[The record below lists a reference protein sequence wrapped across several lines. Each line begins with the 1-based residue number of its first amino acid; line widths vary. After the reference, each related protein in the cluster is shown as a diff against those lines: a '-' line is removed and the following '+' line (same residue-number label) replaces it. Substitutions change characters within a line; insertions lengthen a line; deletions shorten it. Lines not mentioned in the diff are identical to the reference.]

1 MSRERSWPSSE
12 TETPPSDRTRRRSL
26 ARDSAVG
33 LFSLAL
39 TACESPRRDS
49 GTTEGALGGETTV
62 MTSETTRRSPDTVVG
77 AGQVTG
83 RRDTSARARTL
94 QRPNI
99 YDVTG
104 WRPGNPGACGLPEPA
119 APPSASGDRSVTVF
133 FGCQPASGTLLNAVP
148 ARRASVP
155 AGRDARE
162 NALRVLLGGPT
173 PDEKRAGYLS
183 NFGPGTANV
192 GFTLRVQSGTATVDF
207 DSAIRNVKFIFVS
220 MMDVAQI
227 VATLGQFPEVR
238 RVQILIG
245 GQEWCLAMGE
255 C

>member
-1 MSRERSWPSSE
+1 MRHV
-12 TETPPSDRTRRRSL
+12 
-26 ARDSAVG
+26 SAVAF
-33 LFSLAL
+33 LSLAL
-39 TACESPRRDS
+39 AACESPPPRDG
-49 GTTEGALGGETTV
+49 GTTEGALRGETTV
-62 MTSETTRRSPDTVVG
+62 MTSDTTRRSADTVTG

-94 QRPNI
+94 QSRVI

-104 WRPGNPGACGLPEPA
+104 WRPGNAAACGLPDPA
-119 APPSASGDRSVTVF
+119 LPPSAPGGRRVTVF

-155 AGRDARE
+155 AGTDARE
-162 NALRVLLGGPT
+162 TALRVLLRGPT
-173 PDEKRAGYLS
+173 PEEKRAGYLS
-183 NFGPGTANV
+183 NFGPSTANV
-192 GFTLRVQSGTATVDF
+192 GFTLRVHPNGTATVDF

-227 VATLGQFPEVR
+227 DATLWQLPEVR
-238 RVQILIG
+238 VEQNLIG
-245 GQEWCLAMGE
+245 GQEWCRAMGE